1 MNDLAAWF
9 FSNSWLL
16 VGSFSG
22 SMCAMFAA
30 RNLSLAGRLQTLI
43 VGTLAGCFAGPFICE
58 LWFKGYDPAVSRV
71 PSFVCF
77 VTGAVALS
85 VVPIL
90 IRRAKDFA
98 SRVDIKILTK
108 GSPDDRG

>member
-1 MNDLAAWF
+1 MNDLVPWF
-9 FSNSWLL
+9 IANSWLL
-16 VGSFSG
+16 VGSFAG

-30 RNLSLAGRLQTLI
+30 RNLTLAGRLQTLV

-58 LWFKGYDPAVSRV
+58 LWFKSYDPMTSRV

-77 VTGAVALS
+77 ITGAVALS
-85 VVPIL
+85 VIPIL

-98 SRVDIKILTK
+98 SRVDIKIIAK
-108 GSPDDRG
+108 GATDDRS